1 MVKLKASLPW
11 IFITIAVFAVLFAP
25 LPVRAAAP
33 EERTIRIEANS
44 FEFTPGE
51 IRVNQGDTITLEVVS
66 RDVVHSVYV
75 DGYDVQVVADPG
87 QTARLTFVAGRPGV
101 FRLRCSVTCGALH
114 PFMIG
119 KLHVGAN
126 GLFVRAIGLAL
137 LAVSIIFFRKQ

>member
-1 MVKLKASLPW
+1 MKSYLPW
-11 IFITIAVFAVLFAP
+11 IILTLLALAVLVAP
-25 LPVRAAAP
+25 LPVKAAAP
-33 EERTIRIEANS
+33 TQRTIRIQANS

-51 IRVNQGDTITLEVVS
+51 IRVNQGDTVTLEVVS
-66 RDVVHSVYV
+66 QDVVHGVYV
-75 DGYDVQVVADPG
+75 DGYNLQVTADPG

-126 GLFVRAIGLAL
+126 GLLLRALGLGL
-137 LAVSIIFFRKQ
+137 VAVAAVFLRKQQ